1 MTTHTQTILYEYTTI
16 IQCHVYHLKLT
27 CIGVVSLLLTES
39 FSAARHLDF
48 DNGESLIPF
57 FNNKQFSAP
66 KELTS

>member
-1 MTTHTQTILYEYTTI
+1 MYI
-16 IQCHVYHLKLT
+16 IISTELT